1 MFIRIVKGVSITVGS
16 AFGAL
21 GLVALPFGALIGW
34 SLLGLTIGLCVWQ
47 GGQFPVLR
55 KLTGSGRSSLTA
67 GVMAGAAVVAV
78 CLAVSGLV
86 IVAGRTA
93 AASLS
98 VMVAAVWVVWR
109 FRRGSASPRDERGR
123 AARAASVA
131 PEPVLDQAA
140 VSALS
145 TSEVCLAWRRS
156 YLELMRATDDPA
168 RQAVVR
174 LRREYLDELERRD
187 REGFARWLGSGA
199 RAGSDPQRYLAA
211 GG

>member
-1 MFIRIVKGVSITVGS
+1 MFTRIVKGVSIAVGV

-47 GGQFPVLR
+47 GAGQSPVMR
-55 KLTGSGRSSLTA
+55 KLTGSGRSSVTT
-67 GVMAGAAVVAV
+67 GVMAGAAVMAV

-86 IVAGRTA
+86 IVAGTTA
-93 AASLS
+93 AVSLS
-98 VMVAAVWVVWR
+98 VMAAAAWVVWR
-109 FRRGSASPRDERGR
+109 FWWGLGSLRDGHDPP
-123 AARAASVA
+123 AQAA
-131 PEPVLDQAA
+131 PEPVRDQAA

-145 TSEVCLAWRRS
+145 TSELCLAWRRS
-156 YLELMRATDDPA
+156 YLELLRATDDPT
-168 RQAVVR
+168 RQRVVW